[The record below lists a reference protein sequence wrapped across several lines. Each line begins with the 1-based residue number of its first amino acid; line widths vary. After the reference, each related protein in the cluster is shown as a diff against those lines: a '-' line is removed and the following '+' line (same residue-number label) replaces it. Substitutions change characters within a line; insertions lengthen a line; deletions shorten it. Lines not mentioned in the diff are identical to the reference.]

1 MSPVCTF
8 ARRREISRNMERAR
22 IRKSIA
28 HLQDLDILRETTGK
42 QRGRLF
48 VYDSYLS
55 ILSRGTEPLGR

>member
-1 MSPVCTF
+1 
-8 ARRREISRNMERAR
+8 MERAR